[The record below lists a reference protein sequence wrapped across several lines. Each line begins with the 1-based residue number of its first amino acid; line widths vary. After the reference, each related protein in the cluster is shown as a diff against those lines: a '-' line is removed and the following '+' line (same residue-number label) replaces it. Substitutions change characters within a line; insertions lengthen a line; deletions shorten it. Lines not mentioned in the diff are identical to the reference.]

1 MFTFNNFKRVI
12 ALLFVLLGA
21 VSAEAQT
28 SVNSDNVWELI
39 QWSDKEADDFFN
51 VTTSKDF
58 VTISV
63 PSTVKGNKLNW
74 RGANYSKTDSS
85 RVFSIRLNKST
96 GCIKDGNTGLDL
108 TYSWF
113 EFQKNDQANSDLY
126 HHGTIAKRSVLPKE
140 YNEKNEFE
148 FTYNGKNA
156 KIINSRNFKIISSL
170 KVTDDNDIV
179 FTLFHTGSK
188 EYKIVDNHDGSY
200 TYNDIFIPDDSRAYS
215 DLTSVLYFYLPT
227 SNGYSIIQINN
238 KKEKYTTSNTQF
250 YVKKQGTGTGA
261 SWDDAMSPDA
271 FIEKIQNCPS
281 GSTFYVAEGDYQLS
295 KIGESCIL
303 KNNIT
308 ILGGFSNKLKEKT
321 KITNV
326 SKNITRF
333 NNCNIDLIDNIVS
346 FAGIEFNGVTVHNS
360 ESSSIKSVSFDSC
373 SFYKSSGYNKSS
385 HIRIEEAEIA
395 SIQNCRFE
403 GLAIMCPSYY
413 SPVTIYANT
422 ISIRNSSFLDI
433 NHGGCTSSYALLL
446 QYTNGHIENCTFSG
460 VETTALVNCIGG
472 YMKFNNNTCV
482 GLTVKSMSPTNEYC
496 SPNISNGEMIG
507 NIIEN
512 TSEIATT
519 LSSVTKY
526 NNIFI
531 PRYFANPGFTND
543 PSANLVTGEKK
554 NIYIKETELNNLIS
568 GSLTKTTA
576 YNHDVYQFKPDVDRT
591 AFLPIIRLETDRL
604 SDNTDIRFDRTLTNL
619 NTDQRGVKRLDN
631 TCPGAYELS
640 QVSKVLNDTICQGEI
655 YKAHGFNFD
664 TKDLKYNQYL
674 TGTTKGKTG
683 VDTVFNINLYVTP
696 WRCDLDLSSL
706 NFYVKEKGT
715 GKGTSWKDAMS
726 PEDFYYAIPR
736 VKTGTTFHIAAG
748 DYYIS
753 NAEGTSEDETKQML
767 VNSGIKFI
775 GGYPADAQTQDAVSD
790 PVENETYLRGGRFAS
805 QYPIFVITESATKN
819 VEFQN
824 VVLYKATV
832 RNTSANLDSLI
843 FNKCNFNLSESTD
856 NVSVYST
863 NGSNTVVAVK
873 NSQFFG
879 VTNRDEFIAIKV
891 LKGKK
896 VDIENTDFRRYSI
909 KKSLFDIEEADLEV
923 KNAVISDVSCLSI
936 VSCSNQNSQSFYNN
950 TIVAAN
956 YTSFITE
963 KSSATAKGTRKFIG
977 NIIESGS
984 DDMSS
989 FGKNATCLYNV
1000 TNFKIG
1006 TGNNIQ
1012 VSEFK
1017 GLLDGTTSMATGKF
1031 YPNYTKNGI
1040 QEYIIKLV
1048 SDSVNG
1054 TSIRFPLKE
1063 TVVISD
1069 IIGQKR
1075 NNNTCAG
1082 AYEFPRE
1089 EVFHLESITF
1099 GKNPECVAADKA
1111 PYITVADGVSPYTF
1125 VITTTEGEQVQ
1136 MYMDASP
1143 SHHMDALADGEYV
1156 AVITDGENNVVT
1168 SEPFKVT
1175 SKYTVNAAV
1184 TKLCYGTASHI
1195 VLDYE
1200 GSVKKVELREIPGTY
1215 YDVTKIYDSKNK
1227 SVTVRHTYNGVRV
1240 TFDDGEG
1247 GTCQSFAY
1255 LQESN
1260 KLPSISDIS
1269 FGNVVTTPQ
1278 SCANVDNASVSIT
1291 LENQTL
1297 HFSGL
1302 SLKVK
1307 LVAYDATSVDEGK
1320 DKNVSNAVTSTTE
1333 KFVIENLAPGVYKP
1347 VLLLM
1352 YDDCVVAKDVR
1363 NNKITINKIAEPDL
1377 VDKNSDPV
1385 IRCKGTTM
1393 TQEISVENYNEDLY
1407 TWTLTKDKIDIT
1419 SDVDATLPGTDEKFI
1434 LKGLSAG
1441 KYLFSL
1447 VDQCDQSYE
1456 VDFEITENLKK
1467 TMEIASTNS
1476 RGISC
1481 EGKSDGM
1488 LYITITNWNKGDKAV
1503 LTNLET
1509 GEETSNPYSKGGLA
1523 SFDKYN
1529 LAGGKYSLV
1538 VTDLCGKEYPA
1549 YEVDL
1554 DELNKTSKFGLTL
1567 DEAASDAE
1575 CNEDSR
1581 KISATVSGLEN
1592 QSPYTYVLYKVDG
1605 EKDEVIDDKQK
1616 EVTDRTY
1623 TSEKLD
1629 YGKYKLVAVNNN
1641 GCEAAVTRTFTAS
1654 HILTGT
1660 RLVCGENTHVELSYD
1675 GIIEG
1680 VSVKTGDKWSD
1691 IDFAEGAEKS
1701 SFDYSGIVT
1710 EVQVKESGCTTAKK
1724 LTDYDVSS
1732 DLFKGVTTKYTS
1744 TDETCY
1750 NKKDGSVSVTYSGYK
1765 GNMQIVAYAVDADGV
1780 KTASIYDEKSK
1791 SLLISDL
1798 VPGTY
1803 DIELG
1808 FSINGCEVSG
1818 QTLSVKKALVI
1829 KSVEKPT
1836 LAMDN
1841 STSTIRCEGE
1851 KKSVL
1856 VNVTNYDK
1864 NLYSWQLTKDEEDIS
1879 SSAKVSAPSGS
1890 EGSFVLGNLTAGSY
1904 VFSLVDQCDEL
1915 YSKKFKI
1922 TENIKKPLEFSTHH
1936 QGISCEGMA
1945 DGVINFS
1952 VSNWTVNEDKYVL
1965 TNTQTKETIECP
1977 NPFYKGG
1984 TITFTLTGISS
1995 GTYSFVATD
2004 LCGTEYP
2011 AQIADFEELNK
2022 SSKFGFTLDEAASD
2036 AECNEDSRKIS
2047 ATVSGLENQ
2056 SPYTYVLYKVDG
2068 EKDEVIDDKQKEVTD
2083 RTYTSEKLDYGKYKL
2098 VAVNNNGCEAAVT
2111 RTFTASHILTGTRLV
2126 CGENTHVELNY
2137 DGLIEGVSVKT
2148 GDKWSDIDFAEGA
2161 DKSSF
2166 DCKGVV
2172 TDVRVKETGCYT
2184 VAALSDYEIT
2194 GDLFDGVSATTKV
2207 EHQTCYGEDNG
2218 SIGVTYTG
2226 FSGKM
2231 NVAAYAT
2238 DAKGTVTPSVYDDE
2252 QKCLVIPNLA
2262 PGSYKVVL
2270 GLSVNGCSVSN
2281 QSFPV
2286 ADNLEIKALEEP
2298 KFLEDNYQVVH
2309 NQCEGGNKGRMH
2321 LEMMGWKDG
2330 IYSWSIKRA
2339 TDTGEPNVN
2348 THCGEKLA
2356 NGATAFDLWTL
2367 PEGKTVF
2374 TMWDACK
2381 TVYSKIET
2389 IKAEY
2394 ADPIT
2399 IDMGENKAYTCA
2411 DRTDGSLTFVAS
2423 NWDVEN
2429 KAAFKKNGEE
2439 MTEKISPVIKE
2450 DKAYFQLK
2458 NQGSGVYT
2466 LTTTDLC
2473 DRTAEKTFD
2482 FTAFSEENGLN
2493 VATDYDAEAAKCD
2506 IEKRVFRINVSG
2518 GTAPYIYTISKTD
2531 GTVIETS
2538 EATEKATYE
2547 SKSLSDGLY
2556 KVTVTDKTE
2565 CIAEFDEVITVSAP
2579 AELKVTPVVAGALC
2593 DEVGGSITLE
2603 VDGGTAPYT
2612 YQWSDAEGNI
2622 MAEISNK
2629 AEGLQPE
2636 QKYTAKVT
2644 DANGCSV
2651 ENKDIE
2657 MTWESVTDLEIS
2669 SVTTA
2674 VVGQTCYGVNNG
2686 QIKANV
2692 KANANTANMKMVA
2705 ENVATGARKE
2715 GYADA
2720 VGNFLVDSLAPG
2732 NYNVYLDYNAGDC
2745 PTSNSAVK
2753 IDDVLTV
2760 TAVEAHFAI
2769 DKEYVVAE
2777 HPTCFNEPNG
2787 KVGFRIKNWN
2797 PNYNVSISRDGIV
2810 YGNNNNVTVSGNA
2823 ADVTA
2828 TDQLGG
2834 LHRMVVSDAC
2844 GNKDSIETSLASVS
2858 APSITEISADSVLL
2872 CNYSTTGFVELN
2884 FSSTYPQNMIVSV
2897 SGSEE
2902 SIKMTADSTIKFEN
2916 LTIGHYDINFKH
2928 TDDVCTDATVY
2939 SVNVKPENEF
2949 TMALDLVGDAC
2960 TEQKIHT
2967 TVSGGAKPY
2976 ASVVWTNADNNMAIE
2991 GAAIETL
2998 ENVGAGSFFLTVVDA
3013 NACEYI
3019 SDTIQ
3024 ANLLEMSNGL
3034 GNITM
3039 SVDKADNVCYGL
3051 SEGQL
3056 IVNID
3061 GNDSRSNLKL
3071 SVTSN
3076 EYTKDSV
3083 VSIQSGTVVFDKLP
3097 ANDYKVTLTYAGGI
3111 ACENGVAAISVN
3123 KTVLQP
3129 AALKVEPLTISAICE
3144 ERGGSIDVIAEGG
3157 VKPYTYQWSD
3167 ENGLMDNTDFSANNL
3182 PLGKYSCKVTDANNC
3197 VVETGEM
3204 DIQLAVIA
3212 SLDKIKVDAKA
3223 IGQKCYGVP
3232 NGSIEADVNTTGYQ
3246 FKFKM
3251 TVYNEADN
3259 IKKTRNINEDG
3270 KVVINALEPGD
3281 YKLTLDYDIDGC
3293 PSTNAA
3299 TVVVE
3304 KLNIAKIMAPLAIDK
3319 DYQETVDPT
3328 CYNEPNGKT
3337 SIKVGNWSEFYTV
3350 SAFQNGTELEE
3361 PVMTVEEDGAIFT
3374 STGLDSHVEMAI
3386 ADVCGN
3392 SDTMKYD
3399 LNPLAKPEVSLVDSY
3414 TSLKCSYSTDGYLK
3428 YNIIG
3433 GHPATYKVE
3442 LAAMHGEAKTFDY
3455 AETVLA
3461 DNLGQDYYTFSYKST
3476 LAGCSDHASHEV
3488 IVTVPQ
3494 PIELSVAV
3502 SPLVCNEEA
3511 SGEFSFLPY
3520 RGGTLGKVKYDSI
3533 QYTKNY
3539 AVEIFNKDDATIQQ
3553 AFSEIQS
3560 IRISA
3565 KNQDDE
3571 TLKNTLIQAIIPD
3584 EEKPDSLAA
3593 KDFPLQKFWKDDAGY
3608 MVPKAWIG
3616 YDMLPADVYY
3626 ITTVDNQNCQFTDSI
3641 IIDKTPTYNTLV
3653 FNSVVFDAEAAACQ
3667 SDKRRIE
3674 INVSGGW
3681 GEYAYS
3687 IADLKDVNAD
3697 ENQDNVDAGGVA
3709 MVDESAAGD
3718 STYEENGVGY
3728 YRSAILEPGT
3738 YQITVTDAHGCMQT
3752 YDEDI
3757 VVKANLLLEGEVLMD
3772 KCDPTAA
3779 NTIQTNVA
3787 TANGYKAAAPYSFK
3801 ATYEDKKIENT
3812 SQDGTFKVDSVPNTV
3827 VGIWVTD
3834 ANQCEGFKSFPVPRN
3849 DSIEVLTVK
3858 KEEVIDNKCFED
3870 LSGAVVFKLFG
3881 GNPAYTHFILDD
3893 DTLSHDDDI
3902 MLAVVNKEVT
3912 DKRIKLS
3919 DIDLKKSD
3927 MSNLFCMTNMAA
3939 GDHRLTITDSAGCA
3953 ASIEFSLT
3961 QPEKLELVAGATG
3974 VCPGKRAGE
3983 AMGRIY
3989 PLAVSGGVKPY
4000 QYALDYTDTSG
4011 DVFSTND
4018 HIDARE
4024 GEKHTL
4030 FVQDANGCMVNSEPV
4045 SVEGTFDA
4053 GSLDQRCL
4061 LSTWHGLG
4069 DVLVVTDVTNYGTLK
4084 EGVSLDSTVIT
4095 FSNLP
4100 EGVTCQQMENELY
4113 LYGIPD
4119 SVSSILWYGDALYG
4133 PLWGVPS
4140 DIAAG
4145 VKSQEEYEKTKKDI
4159 DAEKKTAQTMY
4170 DAVVAKL
4177 NNKSGLSA
4185 SKIIELQTDSATY
4198 ADMLASIHQRE
4209 RTNCTIDMVKEAFI
4223 PLVDETTAKRMTFW
4237 KMSSITK
4244 LDVTSFTYDFS
4255 MTSYLNGCTMSVD
4268 YNGLGVDLEDPNK
4281 YYVRFDQK
4289 DILDLRCAPNPVA
4302 YGEAATIYVTLG
4314 NKVGYTYRVYDFQ
4327 GQIIKEATDVPADQL
4342 EQVTEEETSQVTYQS
4357 EFELEGITSPCIVTV
4372 STGAD
4377 MSSVIVL
4384 VKGGAK

>member
-1 MFTFNNFKRVI
+1 MFTIKHLSRLSALTI
-12 ALLFVLLGA
+12 ALSPIHSICHRLLRIDKTLSRYAIKIISIVFPLLIALNGN
-21 VSAEAQT
+21 AE
-28 SVNSDNVWELI
+28 SSNKYELV
-39 QWSDKEADDFFN
+39 QWSDKVPDGFFTIDE
-51 VTTSKDF
+51 TTKKGILCIRTGEYDYSVGSKQ
-58 VTISV
+58 
-63 PSTVKGNKLNW
+63 NW
-74 RGANYSKTDSS
+74 RGCCYSQGGK
-85 RVFSIRLNKST
+85 
-96 GCIKDGNTGLDL
+96 NTVWQQLKINENGDL
-108 TYSWF
+108 VSGTCSNIPEGTLYQTTWF
-113 EFQKNDQANSDLY
+113 EYQPLNNETSWL
-126 HHGTIAKRSVLPKE
+126 HGTIAKKSIIPE
-140 YNEKNEFE
+140 NYNEKNEFE
-148 FTYNGKNA
+148 FDYKGKSA
-156 KIINSRNFKIISSL
+156 KILNSRNFKIISSL
-170 KVTDDNDIV
+170 NVLENGDIQ
-179 FTLFHTGSK
+179 FTLFHTSTKVYTITNNGNGTFS
-188 EYKIVDNHDGSY
+188 YIDN
-200 TYNDIFIPDDSRAYS
+200 FIPIDSRNYS
-215 DLTSVLYFYLPT
+215 DLSSTLYFYLPT
-227 SNGYSIIQINN
+227 ENGTAVVEIGN
-238 KKEKYTTSNTQF
+238 KEKNTSTNKHF
-250 YVKKQGTGTGA
+250 YVKETGSGDKDG
-261 SWDDAMSPDA
+261 SNWKNAMSFADFCTQIAVAQNGTTFHFAAGEYGRNGYTNNSLQINSSVSIIGGYPETNDDVDKVKSDPVNYHTTFKETGFTGYNNCYSFFILNGKNLEIQLHNVEFNDTYLRSGGTSTIKKLTIDSCNFINCIPLHDIT
-271 FIEKIQNCPS
+271 FIENLEVKNTYIS
-281 GSTFYVAEGDYQLS
+281 GGIY
-295 KIGESCIL
+295 
-303 KNNIT
+303 
-308 ILGGFSNKLKEKT
+308 T
-321 KITNV
+321 KYLDTQPQIECYGTN
-326 SKNITRF
+326 
-333 NNCNIDLIDNIVS
+333 
-346 FAGIEFNGVTVHNS
+346 
-360 ESSSIKSVSFDSC
+360 
-373 SFYKSSGYNKSS
+373 
-385 HIRIEEAEIA
+385 
-395 SIQNCRFE
+395 
-403 GLAIMCPSYY
+403 
-413 SPVTIYANT
+413 
-422 ISIRNSSFLDI
+422 
-433 NHGGCTSSYALLL
+433 AL
-446 QYTNGHIENCTFSG
+446 IENCTFKNDITKYKRSLHLNLNG
-460 VETTALVNCIGG
+460 YGSIKNCTFYDINQSSAIYLSSDAVRG
-472 YMKFNNNTCV
+472 KFENNTIIVRNVKNVLDFNNV
-482 GLTVKSMSPTNEYC
+482 DF
-496 SPNISNGEMIG
+496 IG
-507 NIIEN
+507 NIFNGLEDKPVIEN
-512 TSEIATT
+512 LSVNNNNLLSFKSKSSTNKFVSDFSTILEGETIDDVFVPTLAYNGGFTPTVKLIADKLADKTSIRFPLEET
-519 LSSVTKY
+519 SVT
-526 NNIFI
+526 
-531 PRYFANPGFTND
+531 
-543 PSANLVTGEKK
+543 V
-554 NIYIKETELNNLIS
+554 
-568 GSLTKTTA
+568 
-576 YNHDVYQFKPDVDRT
+576 
-591 AFLPIIRLETDRL
+591 
-604 SDNTDIRFDRTLTNL
+604 
-619 NTDQRGVKRLDN
+619 DQRGVKRLDN
-631 TCPGAYELS
+631 TCPGSYEMECVASSPTISVESVTPYSCQDGDVTDGSLTISVKNWSSKFTAYKDSKTCTPTKVNGTVASFTFNELGKNSKFTFSVEDDCGNKTEKEIDMQALSKENGLFLLTYITAGAGRDKNDDPNEPACSLDDHRIKMTVKGGSAPYTFEIYNSKNQRVSKEVVEPKSGATSYIYTSGLLAPDNYTVYVSDASGCRYGDSKHANFTAKSTLSLAAYKSECNGEKSIHLMVNGSNSGSVALYRDNNDKDPYVAALMPLGKEYADVPGVYEYGVATLKDGCFAYSPINYIPLS
-640 QVSKVLNDTICQGEI
+640 QSFMYKLYDISVTKPFTTVEPTCIGQKGSITIYPESELENTIYSGFTYVCNLADATSGEI
-655 YKAHGFNFD
+655 IQAKEDIIDLNAPVTFEDVDPGKYTVYFSYLLGECAQGSGSKKSVEISGVDIPTPLPVTMSLFHDNWCDPADGGRDFSIKNWTENYYTARLYSTDLTEENTIDLPYKESESETLLRDNIEPTSISTNNSATFEIRGLKGGFYRFVVSDPCGQSWMNRVFKVED
-664 TKDLKYNQYL
+664 NVKPTPRIETLATPYSCKTKDTEEGKDGVITVRVYDYYSSTAWIDDKVVLPDDSGSDYYDFIMKDLGPGDKRTFKLVDVCNKEQVLDLDMTELAKENGLFYIKNATL
-674 TGTTKGKTG
+674 KTG
-683 VDTVFNINLYVTP
+683 SDCFADNRKIEYEARGGMPAYNFKVFN
-696 WRCDLDLSSL
+696 
-706 NFYVKEKGT
+706 KGT
-715 GKGTSWKDAMS
+715 GEEVYDYTAY
-726 PEDFYYAIPR
+726 PL
-736 VKTGTTFHIAAG
+736 TGSTNILLVG
-748 DYYIS
+748 DYKLIATDKNGCIDEVNDGLEVTTIRTLKAAKTNLCDGYFHVDLNYDGTLVSAKVYEKKNGRTKKVYFDEGSDNKSFVMKGEYDGVIVS
-753 NAEGTSEDETKQML
+753 FSPDGCQGLALFDEAEEKPLSIAFSTKPVIEDQTCPEQNKGKYTC
-767 VNSGIKFI
+767 F
-775 GGYPADAQTQDAVSD
+775 PASKID
-790 PVENETYLRGGRFAS
+790 LRG
-805 QYPIFVITESATKN
+805 
-819 VEFQN
+819 
-824 VVLYKATV
+824 YKMYLV
-832 RNTSANLDSLI
+832 
-843 FNKCNFNLSESTD
+843 
-856 NVSVYST
+856 
-863 NGSNTVVAVK
+863 
-873 NSQFFG
+873 
-879 VTNRDEFIAIKV
+879 VTNKTTGEVRMDSVTQSGLRMSVDKLPAGNYEAFIALGYNGCVVDASKKV
-891 LKGKK
+891 L
-896 VDIENTDFRRYSI
+896 DDFSI
-909 KKSLFDIEEADLEV
+909 KSVEKPTLAMDNSTSTIRCEGEKKSVLV
-923 KNAVISDVSCLSI
+923 
-936 VSCSNQNSQSFYNN
+936 
-950 TIVAAN
+950 
-956 YTSFITE
+956 
-963 KSSATAKGTRKFIG
+963 
-977 NIIESGS
+977 
-984 DDMSS
+984 
-989 FGKNATCLYNV
+989 NV
-1000 TNFKIG
+1000 TNY
-1006 TGNNIQ
+1006 N
-1012 VSEFK
+1012 
-1017 GLLDGTTSMATGKF
+1017 
-1031 YPNYTKNGI
+1031 
-1040 QEYIIKLV
+1040 
-1048 SDSVNG
+1048 
-1054 TSIRFPLKE
+1054 KE
-1063 TVVISD
+1063 
-1069 IIGQKR
+1069 
-1075 NNNTCAG
+1075 
-1082 AYEFPRE
+1082 
-1089 EVFHLESITF
+1089 
-1099 GKNPECVAADKA
+1099 
-1111 PYITVADGVSPYTF
+1111 
-1125 VITTTEGEQVQ
+1125 
-1136 MYMDASP
+1136 
-1143 SHHMDALADGEYV
+1143 
-1156 AVITDGENNVVT
+1156 
-1168 SEPFKVT
+1168 
-1175 SKYTVNAAV
+1175 
-1184 TKLCYGTASHI
+1184 
-1195 VLDYE
+1195 
-1200 GSVKKVELREIPGTY
+1200 
-1215 YDVTKIYDSKNK
+1215 
-1227 SVTVRHTYNGVRV
+1227 
-1240 TFDDGEG
+1240 
-1247 GTCQSFAY
+1247 
-1255 LQESN
+1255 
-1260 KLPSISDIS
+1260 
-1269 FGNVVTTPQ
+1269 
-1278 SCANVDNASVSIT
+1278 
-1291 LENQTL
+1291 
-1297 HFSGL
+1297 
-1302 SLKVK
+1302 
-1307 LVAYDATSVDEGK
+1307 
-1320 DKNVSNAVTSTTE
+1320 
-1333 KFVIENLAPGVYKP
+1333 
-1347 VLLLM
+1347 
-1352 YDDCVVAKDVR
+1352 
-1363 NNKITINKIAEPDL
+1363 
-1377 VDKNSDPV
+1377 
-1385 IRCKGTTM
+1385 
-1393 TQEISVENYNEDLY
+1393 LY
-1407 TWTLTKDKIDIT
+1407 TWQLTKDEEDI
-1419 SDVDATLPGTDEKFI
+1419 SS
-1434 LKGLSAG
+1434 SAKVSAPSG
-1441 KYLFSL
+1441 SEGSFVLGNLTAGSYVFSL
-1447 VDQCDQSYE
+1447 VDQCNELYSKK
-1456 VDFEITENLKK
+1456 FKITENIKK
-1467 TMEIASTNS
+1467 PLEFSTHHQ
-1476 RGISC
+1476 GISC
-1481 EGKSDGM
+1481 EGMADGV
-1488 LYITITNWNKGDKAV
+1488 INFSVSNWTVNEDKYV
-1503 LTNLET
+1503 LTNTQTKET
-1509 GEETSNPYSKGGLA
+1509 IECPYPFYKGGTITFTLTGIGSGTY
-1523 SFDKYN
+1523 SFV
-1529 LAGGKYSLV
+1529 A
-1538 VTDLCGKEYPA
+1538 TDLCGTEYPA
-1549 YEVDL
+1549 QIADFE
-1554 DELNKTSKFGLTL
+1554 ELNKSSKFGLTL

-1691 IDFAEGAEKS
+1691 IDFAEGAE
-1701 SFDYSGIVT
+1701 
-1710 EVQVKESGCTTAKK
+1710 
-1724 LTDYDVSS
+1724 
-1732 DLFKGVTTKYTS
+1732 
-1744 TDETCY
+1744 
-1750 NKKDGSVSVTYSGYK
+1750 
-1765 GNMQIVAYAVDADGV
+1765 
-1780 KTASIYDEKSK
+1780 
-1791 SLLISDL
+1791 
-1798 VPGTY
+1798 
-1803 DIELG
+1803 
-1808 FSINGCEVSG
+1808 
-1818 QTLSVKKALVI
+1818 
-1829 KSVEKPT
+1829 
-1836 LAMDN
+1836 
-1841 STSTIRCEGE
+1841 
-1851 KKSVL
+1851 
-1856 VNVTNYDK
+1856 
-1864 NLYSWQLTKDEEDIS
+1864 
-1879 SSAKVSAPSGS
+1879 
-1890 EGSFVLGNLTAGSY
+1890 
-1904 VFSLVDQCDEL
+1904 
-1915 YSKKFKI
+1915 
-1922 TENIKKPLEFSTHH
+1922 
-1936 QGISCEGMA
+1936 
-1945 DGVINFS
+1945 
-1952 VSNWTVNEDKYVL
+1952 
-1965 TNTQTKETIECP
+1965 
-1977 NPFYKGG
+1977 
-1984 TITFTLTGISS
+1984 
-1995 GTYSFVATD
+1995 
-2004 LCGTEYP
+2004 
-2011 AQIADFEELNK
+2011 
-2022 SSKFGFTLDEAASD
+2022 
-2036 AECNEDSRKIS
+2036 
-2047 ATVSGLENQ
+2047 
-2056 SPYTYVLYKVDG
+2056 
-2068 EKDEVIDDKQKEVTD
+2068 
-2083 RTYTSEKLDYGKYKL
+2083 
-2098 VAVNNNGCEAAVT
+2098 
-2111 RTFTASHILTGTRLV
+2111 
-2126 CGENTHVELNY
+2126 
-2137 DGLIEGVSVKT
+2137 
-2148 GDKWSDIDFAEGA
+2148 
-2161 DKSSF
+2161 KSSF

-2321 LEMMGWKDG
+2321 LEMTGWKDG
-2330 IYSWSIKRA
+2330 IYKWSIKRA
-2339 TDTGEPNVN
+2339 TDTGEPKEN

-2367 PEGKTVF
+2367 PEGETIF

-2394 ADPIT
+2394 ADPLT

-2423 NWDVEN
+2423 SWDVEN

-2439 MTEKISPVIKE
+2439 MTEKVSPVIKE

-2473 DRTAEKTFD
+2473 DRTAEKMFD

-2493 VATDYDAEAAKCD
+2493 IATDFDAEGAICD
-2506 IEKRVFRINVSG
+2506 LEKRVFKINVSG
-2518 GTAPYIYTISKTD
+2518 GTAPYIYNISKTD

-2657 MTWESVTDLEIS
+2657 MTWETVTDLEIT
-2669 SVTTA
+2669 SVTTS

-2777 HPTCFNEPNG
+2777 HPTCFNKPNG
-2787 KVGFRIKNWN
+2787 KVGFRVLNWN
-2797 PNYNVSISRDGIV
+2797 ENYTVTISRDGIV

-2828 TDQLGG
+2828 TGQLGG

-2844 GNKDSIETSLASVS
+2844 GNKDSIETTLAPIS

-2897 SGSEE
+2897 SGSVE

-2928 TDDVCTDATVY
+2928 TDDACTDATVY

-2960 TEQKIHT
+2960 TEQKINA
-2967 TVSGGAKPY
+2967 TVGGGAKPY
-2976 ASVVWTNADNNMAIE
+2976 ASAVWTKVENNKEIA
-2991 GAAIETL
+2991 GAPIETL
-2998 ENVGAGSFFLTVVDA
+2998 EGVGVGSFFLTVVDA
-3013 NACEYI
+3013 NGCEYI

-3024 ANLLEMSNGL
+3024 ANLIQMAEDL
-3034 GNITM
+3034 GEISMT
-3039 SVDKADNVCYGL
+3039 VDGKDNTCYGL
-3051 SEGQL
+3051 NDGQL

-3061 GNDSRSNLKL
+3061 GNTYNSELNI
-3071 SVTSN
+3071 SVVGADFKT
-3076 EYTKDSV
+3076 DSV
-3083 VSIQSGTVVFDKLP
+3083 VDIAAGAIVFNELP
-3097 ANDYKVTLTYAGGI
+3097 ASDYKVTLSYAGAV
-3111 ACENGVAAISVN
+3111 ACESGAGSITVT
-3123 KTVLQP
+3123 KTLSQP
-3129 AALKVEPLTISAICE
+3129 TELKVEPIVISALCE
-3144 ERGGSIDVIAEGG
+3144 EAGGGIQVNASGG
-3157 VKPYTYQWSD
+3157 VKPYSYVWSGAD
-3167 ENGLMDNTDFSANNL
+3167 GIMDITDFRADGL
-3182 PLGKYSCKVTDANNC
+3182 PLGNYTCKVTDASNC
-3197 VVETGEM
+3197 VTETGEM
-3204 DIQLAVIA
+3204 KIQLAAIA
-3212 SLDKIKVDAKA
+3212 SLEKVKVNAKA

-3232 NGSIEADVNTTGYQ
+3232 NGSIEAEVDASDMQ
-3246 FKFKM
+3246 FLFKL
-3251 TVYNEADN
+3251 TAYNEADN
-3259 IKKTRNINEDG
+3259 IKKTSVMDEDG

-3281 YKLTLDYDIDGC
+3281 YKLTLDYNFKEC
-3293 PSTNAA
+3293 PVTESAI
-3299 TVVVE
+3299 VVAE
-3304 KLNIAKIMAPLAIDK
+3304 KLNVAKISAPLAIDK
-3319 DYQETVDPT
+3319 DYIESVDPT

-3337 SIKVGNWSEFYTV
+3337 SIKVSNWSEFYTA
-3350 SAFQNGTELEE
+3350 SAFQNGIELPAPDKTEEE
-3361 PVMTVEEDGAIFT
+3361 GSAFFT
-3374 STGLDSHVEMAI
+3374 STGLGSHVEMAI

-3584 EEKPDSLAA
+3584 EEKPDSLAP

-3616 YDMLPADVYY
+3616 FDMLPADVYY
-3626 ITTVDNQNCQFTDSI
+3626 ITTVDNQNCTFTDSI
-3641 IIDKTPTYNTLV
+3641 IIDRIPTYNTLV

-3697 ENQDNVDAGGVA
+3697 ENQENVDAGGVA

-3779 NTIQTNVA
+3779 NTIQTNVT

-3961 QPEKLELVAGATG
+3961 QPEMLQLVAGATG

-4011 DVFSTND
+4011 DIFSTND

-4170 DAVVAKL
+4170 DAVIAKL

-4209 RTNCTIDMVKEAFI
+4209 RTNCTIDMVKKAFI

-4237 KMSSITK
+4237 EMSSITK

-4302 YGEAATIYVTLG
+4302 YGEAATVYVTLG

-4357 EFELEGITSPCIVTV
+4357 AFELQGVTSPCIVTV